1 MENQH
6 IEADVVYVNNRG
18 QDSSEFEYRDGN
30 NSPPPLPVKAPN
42 LTLNLPKRS
51 PIIKPGS
58 PIAEGSPRA
67 TGRAIESHKYPSIQ
81 VDLGT
86 GTGTGTKY
94 TRDRTQDTSFETV
107 VSESS
112 KDVEDLIKSKKRKS
126 KVVSKYVIAT
136 FFLTNIMILGFS
148 ILGTILVINK
158 FHPCLCADT
167 PIRTS
172 QAHVQLPVE
181 PTESPSL
188 KNSEAQN
195 SQGHTR
201 TYQDTKGKS
210 GTHQDT
216 KGQTRKHLD
225 AVDKDYTISIL
236 VQNTTAESDDFWSSR
251 R

>member
-1 MENQH
+1 MN
-6 IEADVVYVNNRG
+6 
-18 QDSSEFEYRDGN
+18 SSTGMGTT
-30 NSPPPLPVKAPN
+30 PPPPPPEKAPN

-58 PIAEGSPRA
+58 PIAEGSPLAEGSPRAIGRA
-67 TGRAIESHKYPSIQ
+67 TKSHKYPSIQ

-107 VSESS
+107 ISNESS
-112 KDVEDLIKSKKRKS
+112 KYVEELIRSKKRKN

-148 ILGTILVINK
+148 ILGTILVMDK

-195 SQGHTR
+195 RQGHTR
-201 TYQDTKGKS
+201 TYQDTKGNT

-216 KGQTRKHLD
+216 QGQTRKHLD

-236 VQNTTAESDDFWSSR
+236 VQNTTADSDDFWSSR